1 MYPLTEGVL
10 QSHVRLAVQAALGT
24 AADHLEESLPDDL
37 LKSKNLMSIGEA
49 IRSIHRPGS
58 RDAMEA
64 ARRRFVY
71 QELLMLQLALRLHR
85 GQQDVRQTAP
95 SIDIDSRLDSRI
107 KALFSHEFTPAQK
120 RVCVE
125 IASDMRQSKPMNRLL
140 QGDVGSGKT
149 AVAAYCML
157 ATAATS
163 VLGDKSEEDSPSTN
177 SSGRFQ
183 AAIMA
188 PTELLARQ
196 HYHTLTSLLAE
207 RGSSLQVG
215 LLVGGQRV
223 AERRKLREQ
232 IESGDIQLVVGTQA
246 LICSEAAFANLGL
259 VVIDEQHRFG
269 VLQRS
274 LLRQGSRDPHTPCDD
289 RDANTSNSSHAVYGD
304 LDISVIDELPP
315 GRQEVATYRVAH
327 DQVEQWWEF
336 FCKKL
341 KEGRQG
347 YVVVPTVD
355 ISGRDMASISSAF
368 ESLANGQ
375 LEAFRLGLLHGRMK
389 PDQKASVMADFR
401 DGRFDVLVATSV
413 IEVGIDVPNATLMTI
428 LDAENFGLAQL
439 HQLRGRIA
447 RGRVQGICAAVTEC
461 RGKCLA
467 TY

>member
-1 MYPLTEGVL
+1 
-10 QSHVRLAVQAALGT
+10 
-24 AADHLEESLPDDL
+24 
-37 LKSKNLMSIGEA
+37 
-49 IRSIHRPGS
+49 
-58 RDAMEA
+58 
-64 ARRRFVY
+64 
-71 QELLMLQLALRLHR
+71 
-85 GQQDVRQTAP
+85 
-95 SIDIDSRLDSRI
+95 
-107 KALFSHEFTPAQK
+107 
-120 RVCVE
+120 
-125 IASDMRQSKPMNRLL
+125 
-140 QGDVGSGKT
+140 
-149 AVAAYCML
+149 
-157 ATAATS
+157 
-163 VLGDKSEEDSPSTN
+163 
-177 SSGRFQ
+177 
-183 AAIMA
+183 MA

-223 AERRKLREQ
+223 AERRKLRKQ
-232 IESGDIQLVVGTQA
+232 IESGEIQLVVGTQA

-274 LLRQGSRDPHTPCDD
+274 LLRQGSRDPHTLVMTATPIP
-289 RDANTSNSSHAVYGD
+289 RTVAHAVYGD

-355 ISGRDMASISSAF
+355 ISGRDTASISSAF

-447 RGRVQGICAAVTEC
+447 RGRVQGICAAVTDAEASASPRIEAFVSTVDGFVLAEQDLVL
-461 RGKCLA
+461 RGPGDILGSRQSGSPPLYLA
-467 TY
+467 DLLRDGAVAAEARRDAKTIFENDPALDSKKFLRLKKVLLGRWSATLNLGLEKVS